1 MATKIELEIFR
12 MMVQAPLSFHGSS
25 LLCPDNHKNHYLIA
39 LEIMVD
45 ICKACALKRSDWQ
58 LESLNVSLTFG
69 CCKLGFMV

>member
-45 ICKACALKRSDWQ
+45 H
-58 LESLNVSLTFG
+58 
-69 CCKLGFMV
+69 